1 YISCKKTEKSEIIN
15 VSIPENLEDDERYL
29 QICHKI
35 KELLS
40 ENPLHV
46 DVISQKLNLN
56 PTELMTALT
65 ELEIVGQIRSLPGKM
80 FEIKR

>member
-1 YISCKKTEKSEIIN
+1 
-15 VSIPENLEDDERYL
+15 
-29 QICHKI
+29 
-35 KELLS
+35 
-40 ENPLHV
+40 
-46 DVISQKLNLN
+46 QKLNLN